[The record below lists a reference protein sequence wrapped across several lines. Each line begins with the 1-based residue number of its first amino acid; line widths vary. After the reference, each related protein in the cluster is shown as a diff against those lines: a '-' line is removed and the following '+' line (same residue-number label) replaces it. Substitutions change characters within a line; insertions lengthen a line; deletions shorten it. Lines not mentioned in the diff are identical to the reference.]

1 VSQDPPPGGWHRPG
15 PGARDGAPDETAP
28 LPTAD
33 DGDRRPPW
41 EGPEQWARQEHWA
54 ATQQRWNEEN
64 AGAWPAPPAAP
75 AAHPWGGEQQWPPA
89 PPEAAAPVRRRA
101 GAARWLGAGTAVL
114 VVGLVGGLAG
124 GALYDRLD
132 DAPAATY
139 PDVALP
145 APPAGTTARPAG
157 SVAGIAA
164 AALPSVVSL
173 QIQGAEGEGTG
184 SGFVLDAR
192 GFVLTNNHVVAGA
205 RPDGI
210 TVVFED
216 GVQVPGEVVGADA
229 SYDLAV
235 VRVERAGLRALT
247 MGDSAAVVVGD
258 PVVAVGAPLGLQGTV
273 TEGIVSALKRPVTA
287 GEASGDVSY
296 IQALQ
301 TDAAINPGNSGGP
314 LLDAQGQVIGVN
326 SAIAQLPGQASAG
339 GSIGLGFSIPSN
351 QARRTAEQ
359 LIQTGRAVH
368 PVIGVSLDPAYT
380 GAGVKV
386 LAAAAPDGTPAVVP
400 GGPADEAGVRPGEVI
415 LAIDGRPVTTSE
427 ELIVDI
433 RAREPGDTVTL
444 AVQRGGGSE
453 DVQVT
458 LKADG

>member
-1 VSQDPPPGGWHRPG
+1 MTSPGRTPACAAGPP
-15 PGARDGAPDETAP
+15 
-28 LPTAD
+28 
-33 DGDRRPPW
+33 
-41 EGPEQWARQEHWA
+41 
-54 ATQQRWNEEN
+54 
-64 AGAWPAPPAAP
+64 
-75 AAHPWGGEQQWPPA
+75 
-89 PPEAAAPVRRRA
+89 
-101 GAARWLGAGTAVL
+101 
-114 VVGLVGGLAG
+114 
-124 GALYDRLD
+124 
-132 DAPAATY
+132 
-139 PDVALP
+139 
-145 APPAGTTARPAG
+145 GTTAG
-157 SVAGIAA
+157 V
-164 AALPSVVSL
+164 PS
-173 QIQGAEGEGTG
+173 G
-184 SGFVLDAR
+184 
-192 GFVLTNNHVVAGA
+192 
-205 RPDGI
+205 
-210 TVVFED
+210 
-216 GVQVPGEVVGADA
+216 
-229 SYDLAV
+229 
-235 VRVERAGLRALT
+235 
-247 MGDSAAVVVGD
+247 AAVVVGD

-287 GEASGDVSY
+287 GEATGDVSY

-314 LLDAQGQVIGVN
+314 LLNTQGQVIGVN

-380 GAGVKV
+380 GEGVKI
-386 LAAAAPDGTPAVVP
+386 LDADAPDGTPAVQP
-400 GGPADEAGVRPGEVI
+400 DGPAAAAGLRPGDVV

-444 AVQRGGGSE
+444 SVRRGSGPA

>member
-1 VSQDPPPGGWHRPG
+1 DHGW
-15 PGARDGAPDETAP
+15 A
-28 LPTAD
+28 
-33 DGDRRPPW
+33 
-41 EGPEQWARQEHWA
+41 
-54 ATQQRWNEEN
+54 
-64 AGAWPAPPAAP
+64 
-75 AAHPWGGEQQWPPA
+75 GEQQWPPA
-89 PPEAAAPVRRRA
+89 PPEAAAGRPRRGR
-101 GAARWLGAGTAVL
+101 AARWVGVGSLVL
-114 VVGLVGGLAG
+114 ALGLVGGLAG

-132 DAPAATY
+132 SPAATY
-139 PDVALP
+139 PDVSLP
-145 APPAGTTARPAG
+145 APPSGTTARPAG

-173 QIQGAEGEGTG
+173 QVEGADGEGTG
-184 SGFVLDAR
+184 SGFVLDER

-205 RPDGI
+205 REGGI

-216 GVQVPGEVVGADA
+216 GVQVSGEVVGADA

-235 VRVERAGLRALT
+235 VRVERDGLRALT

-287 GEASGDVSY
+287 GEATGDVSY

-314 LLDAQGQVIGVN
+314 LLNTQGEVVGVN

-359 LIQTGRAVH
+359 LIRTGRAVH
-368 PVIGVSLDPAYT
+368 PVIGVSLDPAYS
-380 GAGVKV
+380 GEGVQI
-386 LAAAAPDGTPAVVP
+386 LDGDAPDGSPAVQP
-400 GGPADEAGVRPGEVI
+400 DGPAAQAGLRPGDVI

-444 AVQRGGGSE
+444 AVRRGGGSV
-453 DVQVT
+453 DVQVV